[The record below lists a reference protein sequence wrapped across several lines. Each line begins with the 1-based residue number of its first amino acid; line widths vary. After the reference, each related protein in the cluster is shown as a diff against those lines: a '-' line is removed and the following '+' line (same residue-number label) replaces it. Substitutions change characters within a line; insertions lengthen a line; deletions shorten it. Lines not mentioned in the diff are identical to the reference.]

1 MNSLYMM
8 YTDLMYSKL
17 FIDMLLY
24 SLFTNYLIE
33 IVIRLIIRL
42 LINFDSVLMPSIR
55 FIYIQYVNISS
66 TEYYLD

>member
-1 MNSLYMM
+1 LYMM